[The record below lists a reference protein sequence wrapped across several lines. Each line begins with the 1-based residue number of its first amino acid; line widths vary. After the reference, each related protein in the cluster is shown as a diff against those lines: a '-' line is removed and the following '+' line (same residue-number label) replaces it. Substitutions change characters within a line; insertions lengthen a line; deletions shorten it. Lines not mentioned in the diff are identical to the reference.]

1 MEIFRPHVIFSA
13 AITLDGKLAT
23 RTGDSKLSSKKDK
36 IRVHKLRSKVDA
48 ILIGKNTVEIDDPL
62 LSAHN
67 IRKKNPIR
75 IILDSNATI
84 RTNSKIL
91 KTCSR
96 IPTIIAV
103 SKKAPKKNLQK
114 LEKFPV
120 QVIVCGNYTVNI
132 KKLLGILKKKCIKN
146 ILVEGGG
153 TTNWAFVK
161 ENQVDEAIIT
171 ITPYLVGGITAT
183 TLVDGDGFS
192 TVVKSIRLKL
202 KNVIKIK
209 MKLYYTMRINFAFL
223 SLSYQSV

>member
-1 MEIFRPHVIFSA
+1 MESFRPHVIFSA

-91 KTCSR
+91 RTCSR
-96 IPTIIAV
+96 IPTLIAV

-120 QVIVCGNYTVNI
+120 QVIVCGKYIVNI
-132 KKLLGILKKKCIKN
+132 KKLLGILKKKGIKN

-161 ENQVDEAIIT
+161 GNLVDEAIIT
-171 ITPYLVGGITAT
+171 ITPYLVGGMQAT

-192 TVVKSIRLKL
+192 TITKSIKLKL
-202 KNVIKIK
+202 KNVTKTK
-209 MKLYYTMRINFAFL
+209 NEVVLHYEN
-223 SLSYQSV
+223 

>member
-1 MEIFRPHVIFSA
+1 MESFRPHVIFSA

-23 RTGDSKLSSKKDK
+23 RSGDSKLSSKKDK

-48 ILIGKNTVEIDDPL
+48 ILVGKNTVKIDDPL

-67 IRKKNPIR
+67 IKKKNPIR
-75 IILDSNATI
+75 IILDSNAII

-91 KTCSR
+91 KTCLK
-96 IPTIIAV
+96 IPTIIVV

-120 QVIVCGNYTVNI
+120 QIIVCGNNTINI
-132 KKLLGILKKKCIKN
+132 KKLLAILKKNGVKN

-153 TTNWAFVK
+153 ITNWAFVK
-161 ENQVDEAIIT
+161 ENLVDEAIIT
-171 ITPYLVGGITAT
+171 ITPYLVGGMTAT

-192 TVVKSIRLKL
+192 TITKSIKLKL
-202 KNVIKIK
+202 KNVTK
-209 MKLYYTMRINFAFL
+209 MRNEVILHYEN
-223 SLSYQSV
+223 

>member
-1 MEIFRPHVIFSA
+1 MENYRPRIILSA

-48 ILIGKNTVEIDDPL
+48 ILVGKNTVKIDDPL
-62 LSAHN
+62 LSVRN
-67 IRKKNPIR
+67 IKKKNPVR

-84 RTNSKIL
+84 RTSSRIL
-91 KTCSR
+91 KTCSK

-103 SKKAPKKNLQK
+103 SKSAQKKNLQR

-120 QVIVCGNYTVNI
+120 QVIVCGKYTVNI
-132 KKLLGILKKKCIKN
+132 KKLLGILKKKGIKN

-161 ENQVDEAIIT
+161 ENLVDEAIIT
-171 ITPYLVGGITAT
+171 ITPYLVGGINAT

-192 TVVKSIRLKL
+192 TIAKSIKLKL
-202 KNVIKIK
+202 KNVTKTK
-209 MKLYYTMRINFAFL
+209 NEVVLHYEN
-223 SLSYQSV
+223 

>member
-1 MEIFRPHVIFSA
+1 MVRFRPHIIFSA

-23 RTGDSKLSSKKDK
+23 RTSDSRLSSRQDK
-36 IRVHKLRSKVDA
+36 SRVHKLRSKVDA
-48 ILIGKNTVEIDDPL
+48 ILIGKNTAKIDDPL
-62 LSAHN
+62 LSLHD
-67 IRKKNPIR
+67 IKKKNPIR

-91 KTCSR
+91 KTCSK

-103 SKKAPKKNLQK
+103 SKKAPKKNLQR

-120 QVIVCGNYTVNI
+120 QVIVCGKHKVNI
-132 KKLLGILKKKCIKN
+132 KKLLGILKKKGIKN

-161 ENQVDEAIIT
+161 ENLIDEAIIT
-171 ITPYLVGGITAT
+171 ITPYLVGGTLAT

-192 TVVKSIRLKL
+192 TVMESIKLKL
-202 KNVIKIK
+202 KNVRK
-209 MKLYYTMRINFAFL
+209 MKNEVILHYEN
-223 SLSYQSV
+223 

>member
-1 MEIFRPHVIFSA
+1 MVSFRPHVIFSA

-48 ILIGKNTVEIDDPL
+48 ILIGKNTAKLDDPL
-62 LSAHN
+62 LSAHDA
-67 IRKKNPIR
+67 RKKNPMR

-91 KTCSR
+91 ETCSK

-103 SKKAPKKNLQK
+103 SKKAQKKNLQR
-114 LEKFPV
+114 LEKFSV
-120 QVIVCGNYTVNI
+120 QVIVCGNDTVNI
-132 KKLLGILKKKCIKN
+132 KKLLRILKKKGIKN

-153 TTNWAFVK
+153 ITNWAFVK
-161 ENQVDEAIIT
+161 ENLVDEAIIT
-171 ITPYLVGGITAT
+171 VTPYLVGGITAT

-192 TVVKSIRLKL
+192 TIAKSIRLKL
-202 KNVIKIK
+202 KNVTKIK
-209 MKLYYTMRINFAFL
+209 NEVILHYEN
-223 SLSYQSV
+223 

>member
-1 MEIFRPHVIFSA
+1 MESFRPHVIFSA

-62 LSAHN
+62 LSVHN

-75 IILDSNATI
+75 VILDSNATI
-84 RTNSKIL
+84 RTSSRIL
-91 KTCSR
+91 KTCSK
-96 IPTIIAV
+96 IPTIIV
-103 SKKAPKKNLQK
+103 VTKKAQKKNLKK
-114 LEKFPV
+114 LEKFPI
-120 QVIVCGNYTVNI
+120 QIIVCGNQAVNV
-132 KKLLGILKKKCIKN
+132 KKLLGILNKKGIKN

-153 TTNWAFVK
+153 TANWAFVK
-161 ENQVDEAIIT
+161 ENLVDEAIIT

-192 TVVKSIRLKL
+192 TITKSIRLKL
-202 KNVIKIK
+202 KNVKK
-209 MKLYYTMRINFAFL
+209 MKNEVILYYQI
-223 SLSYQSV
+223 

>member
-1 MEIFRPHVIFSA
+1 MESFRPRVIFSA
-13 AITLDGKLAT
+13 AITLDGKLAS
-23 RTGDSKLSSKKDK
+23 RNGDSKLSSKIDK

-48 ILIGKNTVEIDDPL
+48 ILIGKNTVKIDDPL
-62 LSAHN
+62 LSVHN
-67 IRKKNPIR
+67 IKKKNPIR

-120 QVIVCGNYTVNI
+120 QIIVCGKYTVNI
-132 KKLLGILKKKCIKN
+132 KKLLVLLKKEGIKN

-153 TTNWAFVK
+153 KTNWAFVK
-161 ENQVDEAIIT
+161 ENLVDEAIIT
-171 ITPYLVGGITAT
+171 ITPYLVGGMTAT

-192 TVVKSIRLKL
+192 TITKSIRLKL
-202 KNVIKIK
+202 KNVKK
-209 MKLYYTMRINFAFL
+209 MKNEVVLH
-223 SLSYQSV
+223 YQN

>member
-1 MEIFRPHVIFSA
+1 MESFRPRVIFSA
-13 AITLDGKLAT
+13 AITLDGKLAS
-23 RTGDSKLSSKKDK
+23 RNGDSKLSSKIDK

-48 ILIGKNTVEIDDPL
+48 ILIGKNTVKIDDPL
-62 LSAHN
+62 LTVHN
-67 IRKKNPIR
+67 IRKKNPVR

-84 RTNSKIL
+84 PTNSKIL

-132 KKLLGILKKKCIKN
+132 KKLLGILKKKGMKN

-161 ENQVDEAIIT
+161 ENLVDEAIIT
-171 ITPYLVGGITAT
+171 ITPYLVGGMHAT

-192 TVVKSIRLKL
+192 TIAKSIKLKL
-202 KNVIKIK
+202 KNVTKTKNEVI
-209 MKLYYTMRINFAFL
+209 LHYEN
-223 SLSYQSV
+223 